1 MMTSTKYPSANGR
14 RAVFLDRDNTLI
26 DDPGY
31 LKDPA
36 HVKLLDGAAEA
47 TARLRRAGFA
57 VVVVTNQ
64 SGVARG
70 LMAESDVTAV
80 HARMKELLSAGG
92 GGIDGVY
99 YCPYLDG
106 PEAVR
111 EEYRR
116 DSELRKPRPGMLELA
131 ARELGLD
138 LSRSWMV
145 GDSSRDVEAGRAA
158 GCRTIFIGPGGQ
170 AARADVVA
178 PNLTVAAE
186 RILAETSRDTV
197 TPPTPARQENPNPAT
212 TPTATNPHAESPTL
226 SAMLEELRMI
236 RRDRQYDD
244 FSIGRLAGAIAQAFA
259 VIAIGWGLYAWVDA
273 GTNPEAPTTATIRL
287 LAGIAFQIMA
297 LTWFSA
303 AKRK

>member
-1 MMTSTKYPSANGR
+1 MTPGNSRP
-14 RAVFLDRDNTLI
+14 AVFLDRDNTLI
-26 DDPGY
+26 EDPGY

-36 HVKLLDGAAEA
+36 QVRLMNGAADA
-47 TARLRRAGFA
+47 VARLRRAGYA

-70 LMAESDVTAV
+70 LMAESDVAAV
-80 HARMKELLSAGG
+80 HSRMKELLAAGG
-92 GGIDGVY
+92 GSVDGVY

-116 DSELRKPRPGMLELA
+116 DSELRKPRPGMLQLA
-131 ARELGLD
+131 ARELSLD

-170 AARADVVA
+170 AARADGVA
-178 PNLTVAAE
+178 PNLIAAAE
-186 RILAETSRDTV
+186 QILSESSPEPIAPSPPPNTV
-197 TPPTPARQENPNPAT
+197 RPAPAAKAIPP
-212 TPTATNPHAESPTL
+212 AESATL
-226 SAMLEELRMI
+226 HAIVEELQMM
-236 RRDRQYDD
+236 RRDRQFDD
-244 FSIGRLAGAIAQAFA
+244 FSVGRLAGAVAQAFA
-259 VIAIGWGLYAWVDA
+259 VIAIGWGLYAWVD
-273 GTNPEAPTTATIRL
+273 GRPSVQEAATTATIRL
-287 LAGIAFQIMA
+287 LAGIGFQVMA

-303 AKRK
+303 AKKK